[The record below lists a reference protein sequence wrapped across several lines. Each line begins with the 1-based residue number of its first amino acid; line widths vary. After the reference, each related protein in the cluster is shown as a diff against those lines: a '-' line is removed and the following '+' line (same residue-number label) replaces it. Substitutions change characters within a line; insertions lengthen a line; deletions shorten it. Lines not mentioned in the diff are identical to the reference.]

1 MHASVYIV
9 DINKHISGCV
19 CVLKGW
25 VYLREPEEVV
35 AGKYRNPPFVGAGI
49 RFGSSAYERARR
61 WGTTLRRADASAQ
74 TRSHPADYQLQERVV
89 YGPLKLAAGA

>member
-1 MHASVYIV
+1 MRASVYIV

-49 RFGSSAYERARR
+49 RFGSSAYTRERR
-61 WGTTLRRADASAQ
+61 WGTTLYAVLMQVPRHALILRITSFK
-74 TRSHPADYQLQERVV
+74 SV
-89 YGPLKLAAGA
+89 